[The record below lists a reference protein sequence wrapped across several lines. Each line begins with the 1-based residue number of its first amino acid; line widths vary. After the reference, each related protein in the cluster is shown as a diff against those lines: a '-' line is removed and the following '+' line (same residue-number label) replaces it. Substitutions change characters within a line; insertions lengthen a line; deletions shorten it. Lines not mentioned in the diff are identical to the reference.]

1 MDPRFCGDDSGS
13 DPLTAMS
20 AADRLVDLLPSLWRP
35 QPGDRTLL
43 AEWLAAV
50 GVVLDGA
57 AANAQH
63 VLRAHWA
70 DTADAALWA
79 AHYQAERRDRRLP
92 PANVRDPAD
101 YKELQRYPWIRDL
114 ARLAG
119 LLDLPPWR
127 DPASLREN
135 VEEYRQRLGD
145 VVDAYRTGLTT
156 PAALRRLVDAALP
169 EDMTA
174 PLARQRASFALEE
187 PMALLTA
194 TTQLTAIPAVQEGD
208 LVAPLSRWT
217 VEAAGTPAFVL
228 QGVAPDENAA
238 ATAAPLIERYTPGG
252 PVVGIGVGWTGTL
265 APGQALRF
273 APGRRTWLLR
283 AGALHASSEETADSA
298 LRDPSANGP
307 WTEAASLSAGRAVAL
322 TAAPDGA
329 LWVTQ
334 RTQQTWRVQRHNGA
348 SFAAVDTDAPAGPY
362 NALLCAGDSAWLG
375 TDAGLF
381 RCPLWPES
389 GPLTWAAVAGVN
401 GAIRALAATP
411 EGLRA
416 TGAAGLWS
424 LDLDGTVLT
433 QDFSGVEFNAFVG
446 GDQHDILATEQALFQ
461 CRSGA
466 CWRFEGASVS
476 EDQPDWQPVPAPDAG
491 LASPLPA
498 ITALAETPDG
508 SLWLGSPAGL
518 ARWYAADNGTTR
530 LEAFPDLIAGAVL
543 ALTVDERGML
553 WIGSELGLFRYDG
566 RDLAQHDFAT
576 ATWTCLGRAD
586 SVYPD
591 DISIEQR
598 GHWRFDGATDRW
610 LRWDAVGRRFADP
623 GLAVRSTA
631 SDPIAAVLPLSALR
645 AELGSWDGSAFTA
658 TGPVPAGELRLRIKP
673 DETRILTGVLP
684 YLPES
689 LAGCTWRYL
698 QMEPA
703 PTPPAEGRPW
713 WSKEGQLFPPPVRRA
728 AVPGHYRDDADFLTN
743 PEGEGQFDQA
753 AFAYPP
759 SARLW
764 VSRLL
769 APAVGIR
776 IRLFLADP
784 AQPIDPALAE
794 RVWKLIARARPAGVP
809 LQLMA
814 EGRLLKESTT

>member
-1 MDPRFCGDDSGS
+1 M
-13 DPLTAMS
+13 A
-20 AADRLVDLLPSLWRP
+20 AADRLIDLLPSLWRP

-101 YKELQRYPWIRDL
+101 YKELQRYPYIRDL

-127 DPASLREN
+127 DPASLRED

-169 EDMTA
+169 EDMAA

-187 PMALLTA
+187 PVALLTS

-208 LVAPLSRWT
+208 LVAPMSRWT
-217 VEAAGTPAFVL
+217 VEAAGTPTFVL

-238 ATAAPLIERYTPGG
+238 ATASPMIERYSPGG
-252 PVVGIGVGWTGTL
+252 PVTGIGVGWTGTL
-265 APGQALRF
+265 APGQALRL

-283 AGALHASSEETADSA
+283 SGALHASSAETADNA

-307 WTEAASLSAGRAVAL
+307 WTEAASLAAGRAVAL

-329 LWVTQ
+329 LWVIQ
-334 RTQQTWRVQRHNGA
+334 RTQQTWRVQRYNGA
-348 SFAAVDTDAPAGPY
+348 SFTAVDADAPAGPY
-362 NALLCAGDSAWLG
+362 NALLCVGDSAWLG

-381 RCPLWPES
+381 RCPLWPAS
-389 GPLTWAAVAGVN
+389 GPLTWVAVAGVD

-411 EGLRA
+411 GGLRA
-416 TGAAGLWS
+416 AGADGLWS
-424 LDLDGTVLT
+424 LGMDGAVLAH
-433 QDFSGVEFNAFVG
+433 DFAGVDFNAFL
-446 GDQHDILATEQALFQ
+446 GDAQHEVVATAGALFQ
-461 CRSGA
+461 CRGGA

-476 EDQPDWQPVPAPDAG
+476 EDQPDWQPVAAPDAG

-518 ARWYAADNGTTR
+518 ARWYAAADGTTR
-530 LEAFPDLIAGAVL
+530 LEAFPDVIPGAVPG
-543 ALTVDERGML
+543 LTVDERGML
-553 WIGSELGLFRYDG
+553 WIGSEAGLFRYDG

-576 ATWTCLGRAD
+576 ATWTSLGPAD
-586 SVYPD
+586 SCYPD
-591 DISIEQR
+591 DISIEPR
-598 GHWRFDGATDRW
+598 GHWRFDSATSRW

-623 GLAVRSTA
+623 GLAARSAA
-631 SDPIAAVLPLSALR
+631 SDAIAAALPLPALR
-645 AELGSWDGSAFTA
+645 AELGSWDGTTFTA

-673 DETRILTGVLP
+673 DETRIFDGVLP

-703 PTPPAEGRPW
+703 PTPPAAGRPW
-713 WSKEGQLFPPPVRRA
+713 WSKEGQLFPPPTRKA

-753 AFAYPP
+753 AFTYPP

-784 AQPIDPALAE
+784 AHAPDPALAE
-794 RVWKLIARARPAGVP
+794 RVWKLVARARPAGVP

-814 EGRLLKESTT
+814 EGKILKESTT